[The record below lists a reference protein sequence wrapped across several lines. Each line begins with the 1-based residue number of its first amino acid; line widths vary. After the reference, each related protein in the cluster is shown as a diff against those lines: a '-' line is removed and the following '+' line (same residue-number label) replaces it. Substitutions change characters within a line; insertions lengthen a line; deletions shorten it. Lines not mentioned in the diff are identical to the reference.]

1 MLHLI
6 MMGCKTKEKQSW
18 AVGANEITPGLLQE
32 KVAGQA
38 AGKGLRMS
46 IKER

>member
-18 AVGANEITPGLLQE
+18 VVEAKEIRPGLLRE